1 MAPKALPPAK
11 INPIKLLGG
20 SSFAAKKI
28 SVGAL
33 QDDNITVPKKD
44 LIVIKTQVIKIK
56 DLVKSSTLLKSVEI
70 ERKRKEGEKERF
82 SKKEQE
88 LETRQNKEEGGKE
101 KVPSLPKL
109 GFLDRIKKFFFNVL
123 LGYVVVRL
131 LPHVN
136 KLPDIVKTVGSAID
150 FGTDLALGLFNGLVT
165 FIDWGYKAYDAT
177 RGFIKTIGGDS
188 TLKVFDAFNGAVGK
202 LIDVAIIAAIAIGGM
217 GGDGGGG
224 GGLRVGGKG
233 AGRVDPRVAR
243 RYAERF
249 GKDAALK
256 KFGKEGIEKLGGK
269 YARSGV
275 ENVARKAFVGLAGK
289 GGAKTI
295 LKFIKPFTKRLPI
308 IGGLIDFGLSVALGE
323 DPGRAAFKA
332 IGATLLGSV
341 GAAVGSLAFGFGGIV
356 GGILGSIGGDAIGGA
371 LYDMFFGGKKPT
383 SKGKTTKAA
392 TGGPIT
398 RGGKV
403 QGGVKRTVKKA
414 KRSVKVQAPKVRPGA
429 SVGGEKKIEKVFPEN
444 KDTNKVNPLGYMK
457 KSYDTLSSTSGF
469 GGLFGIA
476 LKAQL
481 GEKPSDLDYKIAA
494 SGLNAWMQNNLAT
507 GGAFAEGGSVDAAMF
522 GNSEDMKNVIAKS
535 LEETISKKVDD
546 AINNLM
552 RQLGLKPSEKPAG
565 VPGPGQPGSADM
577 VNIQGGDA
585 DFWTLVAIASR
596 EDGEPQ
602 AWADVAQSIYNRLAS
617 GAYSGKT
624 IKDLILGQM
633 QYEPTWKYP
642 RPGTTG
648 KPNSEWYSIKDAASA
663 GAAAGQSEGA
673 MKKVAAAILDPTLQK
688 NAREFIQ
695 GRTDFRGY
703 SVSGGMQR
711 KSGDN
716 YFGWYNNYTANK
728 IGSVPNFGAT
738 ASTGPGPSDGGSS
751 YTQLSNNPD
760 AKKGSKLAGELG
772 RFLDSKGLGKWGSG
786 VHQHPEHP
794 SWSPESGHSANSL
807 HYASQGARAIDIGG
821 YGKSRGYSDQDQIL
835 AGVAEFNKMKGVK
848 PVQLLKDGYPGH
860 SDHVHV
866 AYSKGGLVDGITY
879 AMLGESG
886 PEFVIDADS
895 TAALEDT
902 FPGFLAA
909 VNKANYGGAIEVL
922 RSYASY
928 EFGAEKVVEVP
939 TAYSQPTVVPVPV
952 PMPMGGGGMSGGS
965 SDSSYDSLYM

>member
-56 DLVKSSTLLKSVEI
+56 DLVKSSTLLKSAEI
-70 ERKRKEGEKERF
+70 ERKRKDSEKERF

-88 LETRQNKEEGGKE
+88 LETPQNKEEGGKE

-202 LIDVAIIAAIAIGGM
+202 LIDAAIIAAIAIGGM
-217 GGDGGGG
+217 GDSGGFG

-444 KDTNKVNPLGYMK
+444 KDTTKVNPLGYMK

-494 SGLNAWMQNNLAT
+494 SGLSAWMQNNLAT

-552 RQLGLKPSEKPAG
+552 KQLGLKPSEKPAG
-565 VPGPGQPGSADM
+565 VPGPGQPGSTDM

-738 ASTGPGPSDGGSS
+738 ASTGPGPTEIALGKGYGSE
-751 YTQLSNNPD
+751 
-760 AKKGSKLAGELG
+760 GSKIAGELG
-772 RFLDSKGLGKWGSG
+772 KFIKQKLKQGPDFSQ
-786 VHQHPEHP
+786 VHRHPEHP
-794 SWSPESGHSANSL
+794 PYSLSSGHSRGSL
-807 HYASQGARAIDIGG
+807 HYQGRAVDIGA
-821 YGKSRGYSDQDQIL
+821 YSHEQGPIL
-835 AGVAEFNKMKGVK
+835 QVIAKFNQMKGIK
-848 PVQLLKDGYPGH
+848 PVQLLHAGNEPGGH

-866 AYSKGGLVDGITY
+866 AYAKGGFISKPTKIFAGERGREFMFDPDTTAAIEQTSPGLLAKLNYAKTKYQISNILKTY
-879 AMLGESG
+879 AG
-886 PEFVIDADS
+886 
-895 TAALEDT
+895 
-902 FPGFLAA
+902 
-909 VNKANYGGAIEVL
+909 
-922 RSYASY
+922 Y

-952 PMPMGGGGMSGGS
+952 PMGGGGMSGGMSGGS